1 MIDEIRIETLEDAV
15 ENETAQTENEREE
28 NGCALTTPAMIALIE
43 FIAKSLV
50 DAPECVRVIEK
61 ESDETSVTL
70 ELSVAQDD
78 MGKVIG
84 KQGRIAKAIRTVA
97 RAASVKSDKK
107 YKLEIV

>member
-50 DAPECVRVIEK
+50 DAPESVRVIEK

-84 KQGRIAKAIRTVA
+84 CLLYTSPSPRDGRRSRMTSSA
-97 RAASVKSDKK
+97 
-107 YKLEIV
+107 